1 MRIYQQ
7 SRNINIKGKHS
18 SLKPQ
23 KHQHLR
29 PHLDRAGL
37 TLIGGQTLPPVDQ
50 IHAGLATH
58 VGLFGL
64 FPFHVDWSGLRC
76 NLTCY

>member
-7 SRNINIKGKHS
+7 SININIKGKHS
-18 SLKPQ
+18 SLKP
-23 KHQHLR
+23 HGTLR

-58 VGLFGL
+58 VRACLVYSHSMWIGE
-64 FPFHVDWSGLRC
+64 D
-76 NLTCY
+76 